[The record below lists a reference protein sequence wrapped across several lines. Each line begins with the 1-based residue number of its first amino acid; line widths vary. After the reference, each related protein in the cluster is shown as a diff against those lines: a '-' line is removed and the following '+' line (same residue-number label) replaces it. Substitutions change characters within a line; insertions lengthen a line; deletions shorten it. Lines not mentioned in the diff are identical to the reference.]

1 MAFFIL
7 CLGYKM
13 DKATHFKIGYIA
25 KAHGLKGEVTLVITE
40 PLDLALLKSVF
51 VETKNNLVPYFIE
64 VASDRGDKAFVKFED
79 VNSIE
84 QASIL
89 KGCSIYLSKEL
100 RPKLK
105 RGEFYDDEVM
115 NFAVEDENAQP
126 LGTIKEVI
134 QSGANRLLAL
144 NYLGKEVLIPVN
156 GPFIVSVN
164 KTKKKIIV
172 QLPDGFLD
180 I

>member
-1 MAFFIL
+1 
-7 CLGYKM
+7 M
-13 DKATHFKIGYIA
+13 DKATCFKIGYIA

-40 PLDLALLKSVF
+40 AIDLTLLKSVF
-51 VETKNNLVPYFIE
+51 VETKNNLVPYFIGA
-64 VASDRGDKAFVKFED
+64 VSDRGDKAFVKFED
-79 VNSIE
+79 VNSVE
-84 QASIL
+84 QADML
-89 KGCSIYLSKEL
+89 KGCSIYLNKEL

-105 RGEFYDDEVM
+105 RGEFYDDEVI
-115 NFAVEDENAQP
+115 NFAVEDENGEP

-134 QSGANRLLAL
+134 QSGANRLLSL

-156 GPFIVSVN
+156 SPFIVSVN